1 MVTQEKS
8 FPPICSLHVSLNSIG
23 ICDAVRVVFKFFS
36 EPVSAK
42 DIHSHRNHCIFD
54 NCFKF
59 SLILHPLLNWGLAR
73 WICYLFPY
81 AHCNYPCFNSFGM
94 DYLVFFGKNQN
105 VKTTWKL
112 RLHTTVT
119 SYCIFILSLLV
130 FAKMPWLLAYFQVQF
145 KVLVLTK
152 KTFSSWFLGIRYKN
166 FLLNGKILKG
176 MSVKWKTLNL

>member
-1 MVTQEKS
+1 MQS
-8 FPPICSLHVSLNSIG
+8 N
-23 ICDAVRVVFKFFS
+23 VRVVFKFFS

-59 SLILHPLLNWGLAR
+59 SLILHPLPNWGLAR

-81 AHCNYPCFNSFGM
+81 THCNYPCFNSFRM

-112 RLHTTVT
+112 PLHTTVT
-119 SYCIFILSLLV
+119 SYCIFILSLLA

-152 KTFSSWFLGIRYKN
+152 KTFSSWFLRICYKN

-176 MSVKWKTLNL
+176 MSIK